1 MGMLGELFPGP
12 KPADTGGEDGDGK
25 TYRPRFEIDL
35 DGGTVRLA
43 NLHPAPDHPEPEH
56 GSDDGSG

>member
-43 NLHPAPDHPEPEH
+43 NLRPASGHAEPEQE
-56 GSDDGSG
+56 SDDGAG